1 MTIKAIS
8 RFIKTGGAL
17 LICVAAAVATF
28 AQSGS
33 TRPRRVNPAP
43 PATTASPSSASPSS
57 SPRAGQR
64 SPATVDNTAAASNTT
79 VNTAPTP
86 RRRTNNAPAT
96 STTTTDTSRAYDLL
110 QQKQYGAAARAAKE
124 IAALNPNDSE
134 AWKIAG
140 FAEMNLKQYEE
151 AAADLQRALDLQR
164 AASQEDANTVDALA
178 QAYILT
184 EKFDRA
190 LPLLVIATTRAGA
203 PAPASMFYYRGVAEY
218 QTGKAAEAERSF
230 NAAVKANPKDAASLY
245 YLGQLAFKGGR
256 LDEAISMLNRATLS
270 DPRIASA
277 WALLTTAYL
286 RRAAS
291 ATNEAK
297 ADADYL
303 SAVRAGESLTRQRA
317 DAETATLFAQALIG
331 AKQFARA
338 ATVLE
343 KVTAGDDAK
352 GVPLYLLG
360 VAHSR
365 AKNFP
370 KAIAALERAATKS
383 PDDVNIYRELGY
395 AYEISKQY
403 SKALTAYERGAQLA
417 PGDTD
422 FKESIE
428 RVRPA
433 AERQ

>member
-1 MTIKAIS
+1 MTA
-8 RFIKTGGAL
+8 
-17 LICVAAAVATF
+17 
-28 AQSGS
+28 
-33 TRPRRVNPAP
+33 
-43 PATTASPSSASPSS
+43 
-57 SPRAGQR
+57 
-64 SPATVDNTAAASNTT
+64 
-79 VNTAPTP
+79 
-86 RRRTNNAPAT
+86 
-96 STTTTDTSRAYDLL
+96 DTSRAYDLL

-124 IAALNPNDSE
+124 IAASNPNDSE

-245 YLGQLAFKGGR
+245 YLGQIAFKGGR

-291 ATNEAK
+291 ATVEAK

-303 SAVRAGESLTRQRA
+303 SAVRAGESLTRQRP
-317 DAETATLFAQALIG
+317 DAEAATLFAQALIG

-352 GVPLYLLG
+352 GVTLYLLG
-360 VAHSR
+360 IAHSR

-403 SKALTAYERGAQLA
+403 AKALTAYERGAQLA

-433 AERQ
+433 VQKQ

>member
-1 MTIKAIS
+1 MTIKSIS
-8 RFIKTGGAL
+8 RFIIWGGAVL
-17 LICVAAAVATF
+17 ALTATAF

-43 PATTASPSSASPSS
+43 QASPRAESSAPATTNDSATP
-57 SPRAGQR
+57 
-64 SPATVDNTAAASNTT
+64 TAN
-79 VNTAPTP
+79 VNTGA
-86 RRRTNNAPAT
+86 RRRGTT
-96 STTTTDTSRAYDLL
+96 SPVNTPTVTANTSAGTARAYELL
-110 QQKQYGAAARAAKE
+110 QQKQYAAAAREAKQ
-124 IAALNPNDSE
+124 IAESNPQDSE

-140 FAEMNLKQYEE
+140 FAEINLKQYAE

-164 AASQEDANTVDALA
+164 AAAQEDANTVDALA

-184 EKFDRA
+184 EKFEQA

-203 PAPASMFYYRGVAEY
+203 PAPASMFYYRGIAEY

-230 NAAVKANPKDAASLY
+230 NAAIKANPKDAASLY
-245 YLGQLAFKGGR
+245 YLGQIAFKAGR
-256 LDEAISMLNRATLS
+256 LDDSIALLNRATVN
-270 DPRIASA
+270 DARIASA

-286 RRAAS
+286 RRAAA
-291 ATNEAK
+291 ATVPAR

-303 SAVRAGESLTRQRA
+303 GAVRAGESLTRVRT
-317 DAETATLFAQALIG
+317 DAEAATLFAQALIG
-331 AKQFARA
+331 AKQFPRA

-343 KVTAGDDAK
+343 RVTVGDDAK
-352 GVPLYLLG
+352 GVTLYLLG

-365 AKNFP
+365 ARNFP
-370 KAIAALERAATKS
+370 KAIAALERAAVKT

-395 AYEISKQY
+395 AYEVSKQY
-403 SKALTAYERGAQLA
+403 GKALEAYEKGAALA

-422 FKESIE
+422 FKESAE

-433 AERQ
+433 AQKPSGQ